1 MYDVWKKSDFLF
13 KSYPLTL
20 VNVYNKYVCLI
31 VHTVIYLFIYFL
43 VLISSLFSLFPSRQ
57 KFPNE
62 GLANVVRNVFDFDSY
77 NKDAR
82 DVLIE
87 ALHKHGIPIGAKP
100 TSVNLAKE

>member
-1 MYDVWKKSDFLF
+1 MLKILGTLYFGYHCQGRIFDVPICLF
-13 KSYPLTL
+13 
-20 VNVYNKYVCLI
+20 C
-31 VHTVIYLFIYFL
+31 
-43 VLISSLFSLFPSRQ
+43 FPTSPSQQ

-77 NKDAR
+77 NQDTR

-100 TSVNLAKE
+100 NSVQLAKE